1 MRTQLVTSLRHPK
14 TIRRTLLIAL
24 LAIILLAVL
33 IAAFTPT
40 LAGGLYGLTGEE
52 NTVEG
57 LKGVGAL
64 ALIWL
69 TQRPPQTDAFVPL
82 PHVDVNP
89 YGVNT
94 FLQLEAEEQNASRQI
109 EMLSAAG
116 FGWIRQEFP
125 WEDIEIHGKGDFE
138 DRRTEPHKP
147 AWRKYDRIV
156 DLAEENGIQILTRL
170 DNPPA
175 WSRAAGDEIGALA
188 PPDDF
193 EDFGDFVAAVADR
206 YCGRIN
212 YYQVWNEPNIYPE
225 WGEQDVDPEAYTRLL
240 TTAYR
245 RIKAACPEATVVSAA
260 LAQNIEP
267 GGRNM
272 SDLLFL
278 ERMYAAG
285 AGDSFDVLG
294 AQAFGLWTG
303 PTDRRA
309 SRDRANF
316 SRIELTRDIMVR
328 HGDPSAALRQAQDDS
343 SGQRANKPI
352 WVTEMGW
359 AAVPANIPTVFGRV
373 TRQQQAR
380 YLVDAYRRA
389 NNEWPFVGPLFAWF
403 LRRPDWSEQNQDWF
417 YFGLVSP
424 DWGPAPA
431 FDALAE
437 LASEPPVVPAGFHQ
451 EDHPALHYAGTWQ
464 IQHNPQASLGSFRA
478 GTRGDS
484 VTFDFEGSGLTIE
497 AAPGS
502 RAGAAQIV
510 IDGGEPRLVELLAGK
525 QVPIASHLSPGR
537 HTVELNVVDGTI
549 ALDAVIVRR
558 THDRLARQILAIL
571 SLIFA
576 LAGATFLIRHR
587 RPQSLDR
594 DTSPISN
601 TQYPISNP

>member
-1 MRTQLVTSLRHPK
+1 MRTQPLASTRQRK
-14 TIRRTLLIAL
+14 TVRRALLAAL
-24 LAIILLAVL
+24 LAIALLAVL
-33 IAAFTPT
+33 IAAFTPI
-40 LAGGLYGLTGEE
+40 LAGGLYALTGEE
-52 NTVEG
+52 NTIER

-69 TQRPPQTDAFVPL
+69 TQTPPQTEPFAPMR
-82 PHVDVNP
+82 HIDVNP

-94 FLQLEAEEQNASRQI
+94 FLQLEAEEQNVRRQV

-156 DLAEENGIQILTRL
+156 DLAEENGIQILARL

-175 WSRAAGDEIGALA
+175 WSRAAGDEIGTLA
-188 PPDDF
+188 PPDNLD
-193 EDFGDFVAAVADR
+193 DFGDFVAAVAGR
-206 YCGRIN
+206 YCGRVN

-225 WGEQDVDPEAYTRLL
+225 WGEQDVDPQAYTQLL

-245 RIKAACPEATVVSAA
+245 RIKAACPGATVVSAA

-328 HGDPSAALRQAQDDS
+328 HGS
-343 SGQRANKPI
+343 ANKPI

-359 AAVPANIPTVFGRV
+359 AAVPEDIPTVFGRV

-380 YLVDAYRRA
+380 YLIDAYRRA
-389 NNEWPFVGPLFAWF
+389 ISEWPFVGPLFTWF

-424 DWGPAPA
+424 DWEPTPA
-431 FDALAE
+431 FDTLTE
-437 LASEPPVVPAGFHQ
+437 LASAAPTVPVGFHQ
-451 EDHPALHYAGTWQ
+451 EDHPALRYAGTWQ
-464 IQHNPQASLGSFRA
+464 TRHDPQASLGSFRA
-478 GTRGDS
+478 GTRGDL
-484 VTFDFEGSGLTIE
+484 VAFDFEGSDLSIQ

-502 RAGAAQIV
+502 SAGTAQVI
-510 IDGGEPRLVELLAGK
+510 IDGGEPRPVELLSGE
-525 QVPIASHLSPGR
+525 QVPIARHLPADR
-537 HTVELNVVDGTI
+537 HTVEVSIVDGTL
-549 ALDAVIVRR
+549 ALDAVVVRR
-558 THDRLARQILAIL
+558 TQDRLVRQILAGL

-576 LAGATFLIRHR
+576 LAGATFLLR
-587 RPQSLDR
+587 RLRP
-594 DTSPISN
+594 
-601 TQYPISNP
+601 QYPISSL

>member
-1 MRTQLVTSLRHPK
+1 MRSQPIVTTRQRK
-14 TIRRTLLIAL
+14 TVRRAIGAAF
-24 LAIILLAVL
+24 LAFALLAVL
-33 IAAFTPT
+33 LTALNPI
-40 LAGGLYGLTGEE
+40 LAGGLYALTGEE
-52 NTVEG
+52 NTIEG
-57 LKGVGAL
+57 LKGIGAL

-69 TQRPPQTDAFVPL
+69 TQPPQQTAPFVPIR
-82 PHVDVNP
+82 HIDMNP

-94 FLQLEAEEQNASRQI
+94 FLQLEAEEQNVRRQI
-109 EMLSAAG
+109 EMLGAAG

-125 WEDIEIHGKGDFE
+125 WEDIEIHGKGDYE
-138 DRRTEPHKP
+138 DRRTGPHKL
-147 AWRKYDRIV
+147 AWLKYDRIV
-156 DLAEENGIQILTRL
+156 DLAEENSIQILARL
-170 DNPPA
+170 DNPPT
-175 WSRAAGDEIGALA
+175 WSRAAGDDIGTLA
-188 PPDDF
+188 PPDNFD
-193 EDFGDFVAAVADR
+193 DFGDFVAAVSDR
-206 YCGRIN
+206 YCGRVN

-225 WGEQDVDPEAYTRLL
+225 WGEQDVDPEAYTQLL
-240 TTAYR
+240 ATAYR
-245 RIKAACPEATVVSAA
+245 RIKAACPGATVVSAA
-260 LAQNIEP
+260 LAQNIEH

-309 SRDRANF
+309 SADRANF
-316 SRIELTRDIMVR
+316 SRIALTRDVMVR
-328 HGDPSAALRQAQDDS
+328 HGS
-343 SGQRANKPI
+343 ANKPI

-424 DWGPAPA
+424 DWEPMPA

-437 LASEPPVVPAGFHQ
+437 LASAPPSVPAGFHQ
-451 EDHPALHYAGTWQ
+451 EDHPALRYAGNWQ
-464 IQHNPQASLGSFRA
+464 IQHDPQASLGSFRA

-484 VTFDFEGSGLTIE
+484 VTFDFEGSDLTIE
-497 AAPGS
+497 AAPGTN
-502 RAGAAQIV
+502 AGTAQVV
-510 IDGGEPRLVELLAGK
+510 INGGDPRVVELLPGDK
-525 QVPIASHLSPGR
+525 VPIARYLPTGR
-537 HTVELNVVDGTI
+537 HTVELSIVDGSI
-549 ALDAVIVRR
+549 ALDAVIIGR
-558 THDRLARQILAIL
+558 TYDRLVRQILAGL

-576 LAGATFLIRHR
+576 LAGATFLLRHLR
-587 RPQSLDR
+587 ATLHRIGNGTD
-594 DTSPISN
+594 
-601 TQYPISNP
+601 